1 MGNTYILIYRS
12 LRYIFLIFIS
22 FLNRLLLVYSKILCK
37 YAFTSSA
44 LLATNLFTLH
54 ALTRNFFLLL
64 VRQNCVTPERYY
76 GSCVGITFC
85 PQAVEVFQLTDRR
98 TAENYLFALQ
108 RSCGTRNINGDP
120 LVRARRGREGD
131 HSSIIALLSFCFYP
145 VQVCCT
151 RPVTNPVT
159 ERRPNPFFPTEGPF
173 VQPHPV
179 PTRAPDNPFLQ
190 TTTERVIT
198 TTTTT
203 DAPVTSASILEQR
216 GPSCRIPPGKLGECV
231 GKLQQVAAVEL
242 TQLISLPSSRNL
254 LQTSSSVNP
263 SSTSCLCA
271 RAIPSLPGLF
281 RPPI

>member
-1 MGNTYILIYRS
+1 M
-12 LRYIFLIFIS
+12 
-22 FLNRLLLVYSKILCK
+22 
-37 YAFTSSA
+37 
-44 LLATNLFTLH
+44 H